1 MQLICTRN
9 PASFSGLC
17 AFVASRVKIIVLLAT
32 NARRPGNEAKHSP
45 RGKIGGWQAVL
56 CRWAVLN
63 YIHEKFDHFYFYF
76 FACLPGHVSH
86 LSNLWN
92 IKSIWYGLIVNIKA
106 TCILDSE
113 VWEWSSWTDH
123 RINTANLNI
132 QSSYILMSIL
142 LAIWKRTDAPGKA
155 SFNGCSLLRDV
166 ITIQTESCFQSQNV
180 SGPES
185 SQLYPLQC
193 QQPLSQLYYLISRHW
208 DLHT

>member
-1 MQLICTRN
+1 MDFHFKIRTLWYFHVQRDSVQNMSIICYQK
-9 PASFSGLC
+9 
-17 AFVASRVKIIVLLAT
+17 RVK
-32 NARRPGNEAKHSP
+32 PS
-45 RGKIGGWQAVL
+45 
-56 CRWAVLN
+56 LN
-63 YIHEKFDHFYFYF
+63 KPECQHI
-76 FACLPGHVSH
+76 
-86 LSNLWN
+86 
-92 IKSIWYGLIVNIKA
+92 GLIVNIKA
-106 TCILDSE
+106 TCILDSK
-113 VWEWSSWTDH
+113 VWEWGSWTDH

-132 QSSYILMSIL
+132 QSSYILISIL

-155 SFNGCSLLRDV
+155 SFNGCGLLRDV